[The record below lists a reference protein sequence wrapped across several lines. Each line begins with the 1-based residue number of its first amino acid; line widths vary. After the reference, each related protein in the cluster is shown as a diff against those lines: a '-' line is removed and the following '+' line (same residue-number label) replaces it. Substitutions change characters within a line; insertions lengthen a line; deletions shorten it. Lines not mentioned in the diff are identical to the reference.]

1 VSDKGTSTAG
11 LKSRF
16 TVLTDET
23 TKREWK
29 VGDKILSSFLN
40 DSEIEKEFLG
50 YDKGWSIYAHRSF
63 MSDRTVEAIGERE
76 GKIGARISG
85 TWDIW
90 ITLESL
96 EKHP

>member
-1 VSDKGTSTAG
+1 
-11 LKSRF
+11 
-16 TVLTDET
+16 
-23 TKREWK
+23 
-29 VGDKILSSFLN
+29 
-40 DSEIEKEFLG
+40 
-50 YDKGWSIYAHRSF
+50 
-63 MSDRTVEAIGERE
+63 MSDRTVEAIAERE